1 MEMLN
6 DTDAVKLSEMF
17 HLMGDAN
24 RLRIIYACLG
34 HEVSAGSLAQQLSL
48 SPSLVSH
55 HLRLLKSARILSSER
70 KGRQIF
76 YCAIDDHIRHI
87 LIDMVGHISEEGVV

>member
-1 MEMLN
+1 MDILN
-6 DTDAVKLSEMF
+6 ENDASRLSDLF

-34 HEVSAGSLAQQLSL
+34 HEISAGTLANQLNL

-55 HLRLLKSARILSSER
+55 HLRLLKSARILSSKR
-70 KGRQIF
+70 QGRHIF
-76 YCAIDDHIRHI
+76 YSAIDDHIRDM
-87 LIDMVGHISEEGVV
+87 LRDMVVHINEEELS